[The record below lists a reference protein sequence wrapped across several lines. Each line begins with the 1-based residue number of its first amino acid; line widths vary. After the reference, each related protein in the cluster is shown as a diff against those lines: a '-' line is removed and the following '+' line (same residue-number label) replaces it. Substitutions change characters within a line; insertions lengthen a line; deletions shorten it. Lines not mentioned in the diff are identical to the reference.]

1 MVGAPWALVA
11 FLLSFP
17 LALAQ
22 VGLTEATPGT
32 ATLSFDFDGL
42 VLNEPTIPD
51 SIILLFVHL
60 GNIDPPRETSFSLYW
75 TSTDPGK
82 VDIAPFGGPLS
93 YGVGWVQAEA
103 GLATDTLTNTLRG
116 RVRGLQRAVDGEV
129 HFYVPLS
136 FANFDAGAAIRMWV
150 SALSVT
156 DSSGVTQNFTAA
168 NTVTLGPEALAPE
181 PFALTSVVPGF
192 AFNDRTALPVVLRG
206 YGLDQVASA
215 MLVSGIETRPL
226 LITSSSG
233 DGTGLETQ
241 ATLTGLSPGSYY
253 VRLVKTDVTTF
264 EGLRVDI
271 LAAPQVPPS
280 VTSTNLLPSPD
291 SVAFLDLSWAPDS
304 QYLAAFGLQSS
315 PGVFLLDLQTGTFS
329 RISTRFAIKGAW
341 SPDGGTL
348 AFEAREWSRNAQG
361 FADFRY
367 GVYAFD
373 RSSGSETLIAES
385 QNLSVTRLVG
395 WTVDSLITVSSST
408 QPGAITTL

>member
-1 MVGAPWALVA
+1 VVGAPWALVA

-136 FANFDAGAAIRMWV
+136 FANFDAGAAIRM
-150 SALSVT
+150 
-156 DSSGVTQNFTAA
+156 
-168 NTVTLGPEALAPE
+168 
-181 PFALTSVVPGF
+181 
-192 AFNDRTALPVVLRG
+192 
-206 YGLDQVASA
+206 
-215 MLVSGIETRPL
+215 
-226 LITSSSG
+226 
-233 DGTGLETQ
+233 
-241 ATLTGLSPGSYY
+241 
-253 VRLVKTDVTTF
+253 
-264 EGLRVDI
+264 
-271 LAAPQVPPS
+271 
-280 VTSTNLLPSPD
+280 
-291 SVAFLDLSWAPDS
+291 
-304 QYLAAFGLQSS
+304 
-315 PGVFLLDLQTGTFS
+315 
-329 RISTRFAIKGAW
+329 
-341 SPDGGTL
+341 
-348 AFEAREWSRNAQG
+348 
-361 FADFRY
+361 
-367 GVYAFD
+367 
-373 RSSGSETLIAES
+373 
-385 QNLSVTRLVG
+385 
-395 WTVDSLITVSSST
+395 
-408 QPGAITTL
+408 